1 HSKNIIKNS
10 GKIAVIDWASAYL
23 SPHLGDL
30 YCLINS
36 AKEAN
41 INSSDLI
48 DAYCQEIADNLIY
61 DIEWQVKIGGICWII
76 HELRQLL
83 DYGIKAIP
91 VAREW
96 VPDMISDF
104 HMLLDGL

>member
-1 HSKNIIKNS
+1 M
-10 GKIAVIDWASAYL
+10 GKTPSSLVEYIDL
-23 SPHLGDL
+23 LPGL
-30 YCLINS
+30 
-36 AKEAN
+36 KEAT
-41 INSSDLI
+41 SWELLRQWSLSEVWRVGK
-48 DAYCQEIADNLIY
+48 QEIADNLIY